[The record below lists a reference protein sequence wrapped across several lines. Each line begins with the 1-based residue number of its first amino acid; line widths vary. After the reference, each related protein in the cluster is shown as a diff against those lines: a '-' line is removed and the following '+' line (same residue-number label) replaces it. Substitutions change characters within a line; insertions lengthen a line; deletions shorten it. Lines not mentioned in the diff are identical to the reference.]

1 MTQQEGEEIR
11 ALTFLGHFLNLR
23 KNTQK
28 YPKTKQ
34 RIFLDGTKTCGYVAT
49 GDISCLAYVM
59 DHKRNPK
66 IFMYFYLRILV
77 YSYLCSRICICV
89 YLCIRICVRVFVFML
104 QQVISHAWRMWW
116 ITKGLP
122 RAHFCIIGAGSYV
135 FHRRS
140 TTNYSISN
148 SSKIVVK

>member
-1 MTQQEGEEIR
+1 MESAFFSQHFLDKRIFLTENFLLFGFQERICETRKTFYRPESKWRSRREWKEIR

-28 YPKTKQ
+28 YPKT
-34 RIFLDGTKTCGYVAT
+34 
-49 GDISCLAYVM
+49 
-59 DHKRNPK
+59 
-66 IFMYFYLRILV
+66 YL
-77 YSYLCSRICICV
+77 YLC
-89 YLCIRICVRVFVFML
+89 LTECVRVFVFML